1 MFEKAAE
8 EEKYNRAFAI
18 VTIVSYKGTVPRKDG
33 RMIVFSDGA
42 SAGTI
47 GGGEGERLAIDEA
60 RKAIIDGRSK
70 TLNLAVKKGGEIEVH
85 IDIPIKDRRV
95 YLVGSGHIAKAVA
108 DIFFNLGW
116 RISIIETHDIDEESF
131 PPFTSFSDDDIL
143 NAFRKADINK
153 NSAIILTD
161 PERAC
166 VLLPEFLKS
175 EAFYIGI
182 LTSRKWKHDTKDSRV
197 HAPIG
202 LSIGAETPEEIA
214 LSIASEV
221 FAIFK
226 KSNARP
232 SSKDGIV
239 VIRGAGDLA
248 TGVAIRLFNAGYRV
262 VMLDI
267 EKPTVIRR
275 TVSFAEAFYEGSF
288 IVEGVKGVKVNSFD
302 EAKELSKERIIPLL
316 VDPEC
321 KSIESLKPVVLVDA
335 IIAKRNLGTNR
346 SMAPFTV
353 ALGPGFIAGID
364 VDVVIETKRGHTLGS
379 LIREGSAIP
388 NSGIPGIIAGYGKER
403 VIHAEVSGIFNGVK
417 NIGDLVK
424 KDDIVAYIDETPVRA
439 TIDGKLR
446 GLLHS
451 GLYVPVG
458 FKIADIDP
466 RGEMAEHRTISDKA
480 RAIGGGVLEAVDS
493 FMTLV

>member
-1 MFEKAAE
+1 MFERASE
-8 EEKYNRAFAI
+8 NERCNRAFAI
-18 VTIVSYKGTVPRKDG
+18 VTIIAYNGTVPRKDG
-33 RMIVFSDGA
+33 RMLVFSDG
-42 SAGTI
+42 SFSGTI
-47 GGGEGERLAIDEA
+47 GGGEGERIAIKEA
-60 RKAIIDGRSK
+60 MAAILDGKGR
-70 TLNLAVKKGGEIEVH
+70 TLRLAVKKGGEIEVH
-85 IDIPIKDRRV
+85 IDIPVKDRRV
-95 YLVGSGHIAKAVA
+95 YLVGSGHIAKATA
-108 DIFFNLGW
+108 EIFFKLGW
-116 RISIIETHDIDEESF
+116 RISIIDTHPIDESSF
-131 PPFTSFSDDDIL
+131 PPLTLFTDADISR
-143 NAFRKADINK
+143 AFKKADINK

-161 PERAC
+161 PERASL
-166 VLLPEFLKS
+166 LLPEFIMTD
-175 EAFYIGI
+175 AFYIGI
-182 LTSRKWKHDTKDSRV
+182 LTSRKWKLDTNDRRV

-221 FAIFK
+221 FAAFK
-226 KSNARP
+226 RSSARP

-248 TGVAIRLFNAGYRV
+248 TGVAVRLFKAGYRI

-267 EKPTVIRR
+267 SRPTVIRR
-275 TVSFAEAFYEGSF
+275 TVSFAEAFYEGEC
-288 IVEGVKGVKVNSFD
+288 IVEGVKGVLANSFD
-302 EAKELSKERIIPLL
+302 EAKELSRERVIPLL

-321 KSIESLKPVVLVDA
+321 KSIESLKPVVLIDA

-346 SMAPFTV
+346 AMAPFTV
-353 ALGPGFIAGID
+353 ALGPGFTAGLD
-364 VDVVIETKRGHTLGS
+364 VDVVIETKRGHYLGS
-379 LIREGSAIP
+379 LIREGQAIA

-403 VIHAEVSGIFNGVK
+403 VIHAEAAGIFKGARE
-417 NIGDLVK
+417 IGDIVK
-424 KDDIVAYIDETPVRA
+424 KGDIVAYIDDVPVKA

-458 FKIADIDP
+458 FKVADIDP
-466 RGEMAEHRTISDKA
+466 RGEEAEHRTISDKA